1 VTLHAAEDFSDRT
14 DRHAT
19 GSARSGSTPGLNWYL
34 VFIVSWF
41 LHLPARIPF
50 LGLLRA
56 DLVLVVILGLLAMK
70 KSNEVRAT
78 TRTGRLIMILV
89 VYAILTFPFVEWPG
103 SVLKSGL
110 PNLIKAAI
118 FYYFTLAFVRT
129 ERDLRRFILVLVVC
143 QVLRILEP
151 VYLNLAYGYWGSA
164 ASMSGGTEFLQ
175 RLSGSP
181 SDVVNPNGL
190 AWVICTV
197 LPFLYFMQHLSWK
210 HRLAFFTVAPICL
223 HALALTGSR
232 SGVIAFAILFVA
244 ILIKSRRRV
253 LLLAAGTVAIVIG
266 YSNLSPD
273 MQDRYLSI
281 FGEGD
286 KNAAT
291 AEQRVEAMDGQFRV
305 AMRRP
310 ILGHGLGTSTE
321 ANFHFNDSGPYA
333 GLALPAH
340 NLYIELIQ
348 EIGLV
353 GFVIFILLMFSI
365 ISDVVRSARHMPAD
379 KGAFLPKLVDI
390 LQVLIVLNVVFSFA
404 SYGLCSNDWYLLG
417 AMAVVLDRLR
427 TAGTLVRV
435 DHSVE
440 QSIGD
445 PSTETPYM

>member
-1 VTLHAAEDFSDRT
+1 VPLDTAEELTDRT
-14 DRHAT
+14 DRDAT
-19 GSARSGSTPGLNWYL
+19 APAGSISTPGLNWYL
-34 VFIVSWF
+34 LFIVSWF

-50 LGLLRA
+50 LGLVRA

-78 TRTGRLIMILV
+78 TRTGRLVTILV
-89 VYAILTFPFVEWPG
+89 VYAILTVPFVEWPG

-118 FYYFTLAFVRT
+118 FYYFTIAFVKT
-129 ERDLRRFILVLVVC
+129 ERDLRRFILVLVAC
-143 QVLRILEP
+143 QVLRIIEP

-164 ASMSGGTEFLQ
+164 ASMAGGSEFLQ

-181 SDVVNPNGL
+181 WDVVNPNGL

-197 LPFLYFMQHLSWK
+197 LPFLYFMQNLSWK
-210 HRLAFFTVAPICL
+210 HRLGFLIVAPICL
-223 HALALTGSR
+223 YALALTGSR

-244 ILIKSRRRV
+244 ILIKSKRRA
-253 LLLAAGTVAIVIG
+253 LLSVAGTIAIVVG
-266 YSNLSPD
+266 FLNLTPD

-291 AEQRVEAMDGQFRV
+291 AEERVEGIDGQLRV

-310 ILGHGLGTSTE
+310 IFGHGLGTSTE
-321 ANFHFNDSGPYA
+321 ANFHFNNSGPYA

-340 NLYIELIQ
+340 NLYVELIQ

-353 GFVIFILLMFSI
+353 GLVIFLLLMVSI
-365 ISDVVRSARHMPAD
+365 VSDVIRSARHMPAD
-379 KGAFLPKLVDI
+379 KGPFLPKLVDI

-404 SYGLCSNDWYLLG
+404 SYGLSSNDWYLLG
-417 AMAVVLDRLR
+417 GIAVVLERLR
-427 TAGTLVRV
+427 EAGTVNRAEDRGEL
-435 DHSVE
+435 
-440 QSIGD
+440 
-445 PSTETPYM
+445 STDGRGTNYV